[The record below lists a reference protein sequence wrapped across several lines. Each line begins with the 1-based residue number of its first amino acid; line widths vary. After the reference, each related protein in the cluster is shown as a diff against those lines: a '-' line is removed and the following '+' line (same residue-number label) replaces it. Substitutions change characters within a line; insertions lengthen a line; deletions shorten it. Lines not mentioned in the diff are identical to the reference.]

1 MFTKQTITLIEN
13 PECVN
18 PALDLNPQDFQ
29 YYDKDG
35 FELNLA
41 EQKFYSAMSY
51 PITYPILNH
60 CCWQEPWLTLNHDTL
75 ILDHCMFLCR
85 ASYNGLAVEQ
95 LQQVKSV
102 SYLADYLLR
111 TKQKWGF
118 DFALDAV
125 STDGTAYEV
134 LHIEYDSYNFEEF
147 VTELYNFEKIIQN
160 TDWTG
165 AAANIWNTRELWRH
179 LTGFEQNHWKAQYL
193 LGWTKSE
200 YTEKSV

>member
-13 PECVN
+13 PECVKS
-18 PALDLNPQDFQ
+18 ALNLQPEDFL

-35 FELNLA
+35 FELNRA
-41 EQKFYSAMSY
+41 EQKFYSTMGY

-60 CCWQEPWLTLNHDTL
+60 CCWQEPWFTLEHDRLT
-75 ILDHCMFLCR
+75 LDHCMFLCR
-85 ASYNGLAVEQ
+85 ASYSGLAAEQ
-95 LQQVKSV
+95 LQQVKTV

-125 STDGTAYEV
+125 SSDGTAYEV
-134 LHIEYDSYNFEEF
+134 LHIEYDNYNCLEF
-147 VTELYNFEKIIQN
+147 KHRLEKIEQIILS
-160 TDWTG
+160 TDWVS
-165 AAANIWNTRELWRH
+165 AADSIWNTRDSWQP

>member
-1 MFTKQTITLIEN
+1 
-13 PECVN
+13 
-18 PALDLNPQDFQ
+18 
-29 YYDKDG
+29 
-35 FELNLA
+35 
-41 EQKFYSAMSY
+41 
-51 PITYPILNH
+51 
-60 CCWQEPWLTLNHDTL
+60 
-75 ILDHCMFLCR
+75 MFLCR

-125 STDGTAYEV
+125 SKDGTAYEV

-147 VTELYNFEKIIQN
+147 SHELYNFEKIIQN
-160 TDWTG
+160 TDWTS

-179 LTGFEQNHWKAQYL
+179 LTGFDQNHWKAQYL